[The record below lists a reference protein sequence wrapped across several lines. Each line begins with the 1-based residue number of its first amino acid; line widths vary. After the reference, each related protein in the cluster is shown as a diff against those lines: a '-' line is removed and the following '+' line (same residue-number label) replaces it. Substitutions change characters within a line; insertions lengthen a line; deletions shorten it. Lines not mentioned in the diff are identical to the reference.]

1 VSIDAILH
9 DLDFRRS
16 APHETLRKCPLGFV
30 DVGARGGVHEVVAP
44 LAGVTAVLGFEPD
57 RAEALRLGA
66 QAAELPWAAFE
77 VEACGLAAT
86 EGEATLHLLSAP
98 TNHSLRPP
106 NRPFTDRY
114 RMLKFAEVGTE
125 RVRTRTLDQVLFG
138 DRSGESQWG
147 ELIKLDTQG
156 TELEILRGAERTLA
170 ERSVALMVEVAF
182 CEIYAGQALF
192 SELELWLRQRG
203 FSFYGF
209 SALHYRSRKLLD
221 KRLEAGR
228 ERALWSDAIF
238 FRDPLP
244 GGPPTPALS
253 ERQLHVLFCCA
264 LLLGYHDFALE
275 LAGET
280 WASAEEHARVERLVR
295 RLAANPPER
304 ARTEVERLAAQV
316 EASPAEATLQVG
328 RFVDRHRH
336 LSDCDDVPPS

>member
-1 VSIDAILH
+1 MPIDAILH
-9 DLDFRRS
+9 DADFRAS
-16 APHETLRKCPLGFV
+16 APHESLRKCPLGFV

-44 LAGVTAVLGFEPD
+44 LAGVTGVLGFEPD
-57 RAEALRLGA
+57 RTEAERLRALAGD
-66 QAAELPWAAFE
+66 LPFAGFE
-77 VEACGLAAT
+77 VEACGLAAA
-86 EGEATLHLLSAP
+86 EGRATLHLLSAP
-98 TNHSLRPP
+98 TNHSLRAP
-106 NRPFTDRY
+106 NLPFTNRY

-125 RVRTRTLDQVLFG
+125 SVRTRALDDVLFDARG
-138 DRSGESQWG
+138 AETHWG

-170 ERSVALMVEVAF
+170 ERTVAVLTEVAF

-192 SELELWLRQRG
+192 SEIELWLRERG

-228 ERALWSDAIF
+228 ERALWSDAVF

-244 GGPPTPALS
+244 GGPPTARLS
-253 ERQLHVLFCCA
+253 DRQLHVLFCCA
-264 LLLGYHDFALE
+264 LLLGYFDFALE

-280 WASAEEHARVERLVR
+280 WAGAEERARVERLVR

-304 ARTEVERLAAQV
+304 ALAEVGKLAAQV
-316 EASPAEATLQVG
+316 GASPEDATLHVG

-336 LSDCDDVPPS
+336 LSDFDDVPSP